1 MKQIDE
7 LKLQNS
13 TLEKERDF
21 YFGKLRDIEILLQA
35 RGGEQ
40 NEDPI
45 AQDILKILY
54 ASEEEKVQVNGDGS
68 LHITSS
74 AEVDTKGDNNNNGAD
89 VQME

>member
-1 MKQIDE
+1 MPRKAAGASSIGSGSGSGSQIVKQIDE

-13 TLEKERDF
+13 PLEKERDF
-21 YFGKLRDIEILLQA
+21 YFRKLRDIEILLQA

-54 ASEEEKVQVNGDGS
+54 ASEEEKV
-68 LHITSS
+68 
-74 AEVDTKGDNNNNGAD
+74 
-89 VQME
+89 

>member
-1 MKQIDE
+1 MQRKTAAASSIGSGGGSSGQLVKQIDE

-54 ASEEEKVQVNGDGS
+54 ASEEEKV
-68 LHITSS
+68 
-74 AEVDTKGDNNNNGAD
+74 
-89 VQME
+89 